1 MGQSQAS
8 KNVKQ
13 RDIRAGLVERI
24 RAGKNNDLV
33 GVPTLPGGVPLY
45 VSRKEAL
52 EKDHLS
58 EQELKALEAHAIVA
72 TKKGQVGVFYPEP
85 QIRVLKEQKAAAE
98 VPSSFVSEAAIS
110 RFDNCY

>member
-1 MGQSQAS
+1 VPLRRQDQS
-8 KNVKQ
+8 
-13 RDIRAGLVERI
+13 GLF
-24 RAGKNNDLV
+24 ACSFPGKNNDLV

-85 QIRVLKEQKAAAE
+85 QIRLLLL
-98 VPSSFVSEAAIS
+98 
-110 RFDNCY
+110 C